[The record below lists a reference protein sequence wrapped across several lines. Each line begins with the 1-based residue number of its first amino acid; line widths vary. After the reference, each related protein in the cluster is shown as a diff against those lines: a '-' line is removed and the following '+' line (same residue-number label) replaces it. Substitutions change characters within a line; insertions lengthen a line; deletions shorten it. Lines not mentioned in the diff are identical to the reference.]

1 MIQGWVVVVWLA
13 LCAIQDLRERQIANG
28 LTLGVGLL
36 ALIYLLW
43 IGVSWLGFPASDAAW
58 AFGLVLLLTLPG
70 YALGHFGAGDVKL
83 LAALALA
90 SGVECLLVT
99 LVGAGLAL
107 GGWWLIVQGLSR
119 SAWVPATGASIKQP
133 FAPFVL
139 TGFALY
145 WLWIH

>member
-1 MIQGWVVVVWLA
+1 MIHGVVVMIWLA

-28 LTLGVGLL
+28 LTLGVCVL
-36 ALIYLLW
+36 AAVYLLW
-43 IGVSWLGFPASDAAW
+43 TGVSWLGMPASDAGW
-58 AFGLVLLLTLPG
+58 GFLLVLLLTLPG

-90 SGVECLLVT
+90 SGTACVLVT

-119 SAWVPATGASIKQP
+119 YARVGGAETSIKQP

-145 WLWIH
+145 WVWIH

>member
-28 LTLGVGLL
+28 LTLGAGLL

-43 IGVSWLGFPASDAAW
+43 GGVSWLGLPPSDAAW
-58 AFGLVLLLTLPG
+58 AFALVLLLTLPG

-90 SGVECLLVT
+90 SGVECVLVT

-119 SAWVPATGASIKQP
+119 YAWATAAKVSIKQP

-145 WLWIH
+145 WHWIH

>member
-36 ALIYLLW
+36 AVIYLLW
-43 IGVSWLGFPASDAAW
+43 VGVSWLGLPASDAAW

-90 SGVECLLVT
+90 SGVECSLVT

-107 GGWWLIVQGLSR
+107 SGWWLIVQGLSR
-119 SAWVPATGASIKQP
+119 YAWASAMKASIKQP

>member
-1 MIQGWVVVVWLA
+1 MIHGVVVMVWLV

-36 ALIYLLW
+36 ALVYLLW
-43 IGVSWLGFPASDAAW
+43 VGVSWLGMPASDAGW
-58 AFGLVLLLTLPG
+58 ALVLMLVLTLPG

-90 SGVECLLVT
+90 SGTECVLVT

-119 SAWVPATGASIKQP
+119 YASASPGKASIKQP

>member
-28 LTLGVGLL
+28 LTLGAGLL

-43 IGVSWLGFPASDAAW
+43 VGVSWLGLPPSDAAW
-58 AFGLVLLLTLPG
+58 AFALVLLLTLPG

-83 LAALALA
+83 LAALALV

-107 GGWWLIVQGLSR
+107 GGWWLIVQGLNR
-119 SAWVPATGASIKQP
+119 YAWATAAKVSIKQP

>member
-28 LTLGVGLL
+28 LTLGAGLL

-43 IGVSWLGFPASDAAW
+43 VGVSWLGLPPSDAAW
-58 AFGLVLLLTLPG
+58 AFALVLLLTLPG

-90 SGVECLLVT
+90 SGVECVLVT

-119 SAWVPATGASIKQP
+119 YAWATAAKVSIKQP

>member
-13 LCAIQDLRERQIANG
+13 LCAIQDLRERQIGNG
-28 LTLGVGLL
+28 LTLGAGLL

-43 IGVSWLGFPASDAAW
+43 VGVSWLGLPPSDAAW
-58 AFGLVLLLTLPG
+58 AFALVLLLTLPG

-119 SAWVPATGASIKQP
+119 YAWASAANVSIKQP